1 MLDSDN
7 LPLRNPEYLF
17 ESAEYKSS
25 GSLFFSDWWDI
36 LDWVKPEA
44 YTALGLQYPS
54 FNRPTLAAESGQLLL
69 NRWVASQASFRV
81 YFLVYIVCMLVCSH
95 AYRLSCM
102 HAFAAMPNTMH
113 AA

>member
-17 ESAEYKSS
+17 ESAEYRGS

-44 YTALGLQYPS
+44 YTAFGLQYPS
-54 FNRPTLAAESGQLLL
+54 FSRPTLAAESGQLLL
-69 NRWVASQASFRV
+69 NRLVAPTRHLAQPLHPV
-81 YFLVYIVCMLVCSH
+81 
-95 AYRLSCM
+95 
-102 HAFAAMPNTMH
+102 AMPKFPRE
-113 AA
+113 A